1 MPSRRRVAASFEWA
15 RPRRSEAAVGVE
27 LGFRAPASLLDDAER
42 LEDFADLGP
51 QLCVP
56 AVAGIGKVLRILR
69 AARIAPPRD
78 PLALLGREEDAAS
91 LLGRALGARVLLE
104 VRPRS
109 RLRFVAWTETGVE
122 VVDEVA
128 DVIEESDVYLVVRR
142 GGRWPVRISRASVVR
157 RRTVR
162 ERWWEIVGVEREA
175 AS

>member
-1 MPSRRRVAASFEWA
+1 MPPRRRVAATFSWA
-15 RPRRSEAAVGVE
+15 SPRRSEAAVGVE
-27 LGFRAPASLLDDAER
+27 LGFAAPAGFLDDAEQ
-42 LEDFADLGP
+42 LQDFADLGP

-69 AARIAPPRD
+69 AARIAAPRD
-78 PLALLGREEDAAS
+78 PLALLGREEEAAS

-109 RLRFVAWTETGVE
+109 RLRFMAWTDAGVE
-122 VVDEVA
+122 VVDDVA
-128 DVIEESDVYLVVRR
+128 DVIEEPGVYLVVRR
-142 GGRWPVRISRASVVR
+142 GGRPPVRIPRAAVVR

-162 ERWWEIVGVEREA
+162 ERWWEIVGVERGA